1 MTFNHTRLPQ
11 LQDHLNL
18 LQSIKRGVEREG
30 LRVTPLATLAVTDH
44 PKALGSTLT
53 HPYIT
58 TDYAE
63 ALLELIT
70 GTHKSVGEL
79 YAELKHIQQFV
90 ASKLDNEVFWNQ
102 SMPAHLP
109 DEEDI
114 RIGWYGPSNQGLFRN
129 IYRRGLAERYG
140 KRMQCIA
147 GVHYNLSFP
156 DQFWQDLQFPGGD
169 LQTQRT
175 NGYLALIRNFTRYAW
190 LLMYLFGASPVVSS
204 DFLTGHRLPLEQ
216 VGPDTYTLPWATS
229 LRMSDLGYQ
238 NKEAQAELQL
248 CYNDLNTF
256 LMRMWRAVT
265 SPWPDYEKIGTHRN
279 GEWIQLNNNI
289 LQIENEYYSNI
300 RPKRNPTAGE
310 RPLSALAENGIE
322 YIEVRCLDIDPYDA
336 AGLSLESSYFIDTF
350 LLFCVTEASPFFSE
364 GGFCQDS
371 QDNFAKV
378 VRQGRK
384 PGLLLKDPDAN
395 EISLQEWGHQILT
408 RMQPYARALDEGQGL
423 DNIHQKALAAQE
435 KKILNAQLC
444 PSARLLEDISSSGL
458 SFVEFTLQQSQRQQ
472 AQLNAHPLPLEVAQ
486 RFEELALESIHEQK
500 KIESEPQTESFEQYL
515 ARLNSKLMER
525 QVFL

>member
-1 MTFNHTRLPQ
+1 MTFSQTRLPLLETHHPL
-11 LQDHLNL
+11 LQHLN
-18 LQSIKRGVEREG
+18 RGVEREG
-30 LRVTPLATLAVTDH
+30 LRVTPLATLAATDH

-53 HPYIT
+53 HKKIT

-70 GTHKSVGEL
+70 GTHQSSLAL
-79 YAELKHIQQFV
+79 YTELKHIQQFV
-90 ASKLDNEVFWNQ
+90 ASKLDNEIFWNQ

-114 RIGWYGPSNQGLFRN
+114 RIGWYGPSNAGLFRN

-147 GVHYNLSFP
+147 GVHYNLSLP
-156 DQFWQDLQFPGGD
+156 DEFWTKLQYPGDDLQC
-169 LQTQRT
+169 QRT
-175 NGYLALIRNFTRYAW
+175 NGYLALIRNFTRYQW

-248 CYNDLNTF
+248 CYNDLNTL
-256 LMRMWRAVT
+256 LMRMHRAVT
-265 SPWPDYEKIGTHRN
+265 TPWPDYAKVGTHRD
-279 GEWIQLNNNI
+279 GDRIQLSNNI

-300 RPKRNPTAGE
+300 RPKRNPIEGE
-310 RPLSALAENGIE
+310 RPLSALANRGVE
-322 YIEVRCLDIDPYDA
+322 YIEVRCLDIDPYDPM
-336 AGLSLESSYFIDTF
+336 GLSLSTCYFLDTF
-350 LLFCVTEASPFFSE
+350 LLFCVTEASPFFAE

-371 QDNFAKV
+371 KDNFAKV
-378 VRQGRK
+378 VREGRK

-395 EISLQEWGHQILT
+395 EISLQEWGQQILA
-408 RMQPYARALDEGQGL
+408 RMRPYAKILDQSHGL
-423 DNIHQKALAAQE
+423 DGAHQAALSKQE
-435 KKILNAQLC
+435 SKILNANQC
-444 PSARLLEDISSSGL
+444 PSARLLADIEASGL

-472 AQLNAHPLPLEVAQ
+472 EQLLAEGMDSAVQQH
-486 RFEELALESIHEQK
+486 FEDLAARSHREQEQ
-500 KIESEPQTESFEQYL
+500 IESQPEKQSFDEYL
-515 ARLNSKLMER
+515 QAFEAAL
-525 QVFL
+525 

>member
-1 MTFNHTRLPQ
+1 MTFCQTRLP
-11 LQDHLNL
+11 LLEDHLDL
-18 LQSIKRGVEREG
+18 LKHMNRGVEREA
-30 LRVTPLATLAVTDH
+30 LRVTAVATMAATDH

-53 HPYIT
+53 HKKIT

-70 GTHKSVGEL
+70 GTHQDSQSL
-79 YAELKHIQQFV
+79 YTELKHIQQFV
-90 ASKLDNEVFWNQ
+90 ATRLHNEVFWNQ

-114 RIGWYGPSNQGLFRN
+114 RIGWYGSSNEGLFRN

-147 GVHYNLSFP
+147 GVHYNLSLP
-156 DQFWQDLQFPGGD
+156 DEFWSRLQFPGED

-229 LRMSDLGYQ
+229 LRMSGLGYQ

-256 LMRMWRAVT
+256 LLRMRRAVT
-265 SPWPDYEKIGTHRN
+265 TVWPDYEKIGTHRN
-279 GEWIQLNNNI
+279 GEWIQLSNNI

-310 RPLSALAENGIE
+310 RPLSALANRGIE
-322 YIEVRCLDIDPYDA
+322 YIEVRCLDIDPYDPM
-336 AGLSLESSYFIDTF
+336 GLSLESSYFLDTF
-350 LLFCVTEASPFFSE
+350 LVFCATEPSPFFAD

-371 QDNFAKV
+371 KNNFAKV
-378 VRQGRK
+378 VREGRK

-408 RMQPYARALDEGQGL
+408 RMQPYAKALDEAQDLGSV
-423 DNIHQKALAAQE
+423 HQQALAAQE
-435 KKILNAQLC
+435 KKILNASQC
-444 PSARLLEDISSSGL
+444 PSARLLDDIQSSGL
-458 SFVEFTLQQSQRQQ
+458 SFTDFTLQQSERQQ
-472 AQLNAHPLPLEVAQ
+472 NSLIQEGLPPEVLKHYEA
-486 RFEELALESIHEQK
+486 LAEQSLQEREA
-500 KIESEPQTESFEQYL
+500 IENQPQEESFEEYL
-515 ARLNSKLMER
+515 GRFNAGL
-525 QVFL
+525 